1 METAAP
7 YEVPA
12 ITAITASADL
22 ANTAETLTAS
32 APKIALSYPLGA
44 FIESQGGY
52 YAGII
57 RGEEGQPSHHLF
69 VAKED
74 ASTDDLAWGE
84 TGKKIDGA
92 SFVNDG
98 RGNTAA
104 LIATGKS
111 PAAEACKAYR
121 SGEFD
126 DWYLPAQAELNVAFA
141 NCREHFDKVW
151 YWSSTQSS
159 AYYAWLQVFGY
170 GNAYDDHKGFDYRV
184 RAVRRLEI

>member
-7 YEVPA
+7 YEVQRS
-12 ITAITASADL
+12 TASADL
-22 ANTAETLTAS
+22 ANTAETLTPC

-44 FIESQGGY
+44 FIASQGGY

-69 VAKED
+69 VSQED
-74 ASTDDLAWGE
+74 AAADDLTWGE
-84 TGKKIDGA
+84 YGKQIDGA
-92 SFVNDG
+92 ALVNDG
-98 RGNTAA
+98 QANTAA

-121 SGEFD
+121 GGEFA
-126 DWYLPAQAELNVAFA
+126 DWYLPAQAELNVCFA
-141 NCREHFDKVW
+141 NCREHFDDVW
-151 YWSSTQSS
+151 YWSSTQYS
-159 AYYAWLQVFGY
+159 ATYAWMQTFASGTQHY
-170 GNAYDDHKGFDYRV
+170 ARQHHAYRV